1 MLAVRLASTRW
12 NRAVFPEV
20 RGWLKEKDKIT
31 EIQGVLYRQIMN
43 AGKQSNQLLVPKV
56 LKSTLIEMAHDQWGH
71 QGIGRTI
78 GILKARCYWPGLH
91 KDVQKHIKKCFT
103 CVATKAPTPKVRTPR
118 RHLIAFRP
126 LELVAMDFL
135 KLDVGRGGYE
145 DVLVITDA
153 FTKYSQ
159 AIPCKNQTAVVVAR
173 ALRDKWFTHYGVPL
187 RLHSDQGRNFESST
201 IKELCKLYG
210 ISKSRTTPYHPE
222 GNGQTERF
230 NRTLCGM
237 IRSLDPARRRNWPDL
252 LSNLVFLYN
261 STPHRVT
268 GMSPYRMMFGREPY
282 TPLDQL
288 LSNARKTWDED
299 FVKEQAAALQE
310 AHKVAAEKIKTS
322 KEKEKAKYDQLPQ
335 STPLEVGARVLLRR
349 TAFDGRHKLEDKFR
363 RDPFVIVRVN
373 PEGDVYGIRPLL
385 GGPIQTVNRRLLTED
400 PRDVQQVE
408 DPELAINEQEDILE
422 ETEPEDIQPILPWWF
437 FLEQGRPRENEP
449 EGDPIADPQVV
460 LRRSARQTK
469 GMHSNPCNLPRSVLH
484 N

>member
-1 MLAVRLASTRW
+1 
-12 NRAVFPEV
+12 
-20 RGWLKEKDKIT
+20 
-31 EIQGVLYRQIMN
+31 
-43 AGKQSNQLLVPKV
+43 
-56 LKSTLIEMAHDQWGH
+56 
-71 QGIGRTI
+71 
-78 GILKARCYWPGLH
+78 
-91 KDVQKHIKKCFT
+91 
-103 CVATKAPTPKVRTPR
+103 
-118 RHLIAFRP
+118 
-126 LELVAMDFL
+126 MDFL

-299 FVKEQAAALQE
+299 FVNEQAAALQE

-349 TAFDGRHKLEDKFR
+349 
-363 RDPFVIVRVN
+363 
-373 PEGDVYGIRPLL
+373 LL
-385 GGPIQTVNRRLLTED
+385 SM
-400 PRDVQQVE
+400 
-408 DPELAINEQEDILE
+408 ADI
-422 ETEPEDIQPILPWWF
+422 
-437 FLEQGRPRENEP
+437 
-449 EGDPIADPQVV
+449 
-460 LRRSARQTK
+460 S
-469 GMHSNPCNLPRSVLH
+469 
-484 N
+484 